1 MLIDQLKTISN
12 LKMYHLSGKYI
23 YGIVRIGK
31 KKMEDLYVASDLNVR
46 LFNVDYW
53 IWNTDIGRHGVPDR
67 QPRQ

>member
-23 YGIVRIGK
+23 YGIVRTGK

-46 LFNVDYW
+46 LLNVDY
-53 IWNTDIGRHGVPDR
+53 
-67 QPRQ
+67 